1 MAAFK
6 LYQFPPLLSLLLFF
20 LTPVQAQ
27 TNRINFEQFGLSDG
41 LSFSTVNEITQD
53 HRGFVWI
60 ATEDGLNRY
69 DGTTF
74 RIYRSTK
81 GDSTTIGNNGVNAV
95 YEDPFERLWA
105 GTTGGL
111 SLYDRDL
118 DIFRTIKATAHISV
132 SGIAG
137 ISESKIWI
145 IGTATSG
152 KDIFSYDL
160 NSKKISPVPLNALQG
175 QKAWKFLPISNENIL
190 ISTLGHGL
198 IKVSPKTNSIMKGLE
213 GKTVRDFIELS
224 DGSIWVATEGD
235 GLFHLDGSLS
245 ILQSYSTQNGLLP
258 SDKIWSLIEDA
269 DNNIWVGTDGMGLFL
284 LDENAKLTNYQKDDQ
299 NQRSLSSNVIRCMF
313 RDSQGDVWLGTYLGG
328 VNYFNKKNN
337 LFVHYRNSSCDENTL
352 SHNVVLSFT
361 ENEDGKIWV
370 GTDGGGLNLMDSD
383 GNFQRYY
390 PEAGGL
396 SGPVVLDLFEDSD
409 NDLWAGT
416 YANGLNLLS
425 NGEFEVINTTSGLSN
440 NSIWAIGE
448 RVPGEIWI
456 GTNGNG
462 INVLDKNTGQIKYYP
477 SDPNDTKSLSDN
489 SVRCIFKDRKNR
501 LWIGTYGG
509 LSLYNP
515 GTDDFSRFKYESE
528 DNERGTALVLSI
540 AEDENGVLWLG
551 TYGGGLLRF
560 NPADES
566 FQNYTEDNGLSSG
579 IVFGVVVGS
588 QGYIWLSTSNGL
600 LKFDPKEESI
610 IAYGESDGLQGSTYS
625 VGSYFK
631 DSKGQIYVG
640 GNNGFNVFDPAL
652 IKKSDQKPEVILT
665 DLLINNKP
673 VKPTEENSPLNKQIS
688 EAKKLVLSADQ
699 SVFGFEFAALNFT
712 NSDKNMYAYQM
723 ENFEEDWNYVGN
735 RTFASYTNL
744 DAGDYVFKVKCAN
757 TDGVWNDD
765 YRALEVTILPYWYA
779 TWWFRIV
786 VLITLIAG
794 IWYYQRMKSNERKES
809 RRILEEKVEDAV
821 AEVKSQNDELLNQ
834 KGHLQSAIEDTNF
847 VIREAV
853 ESGNFKA
860 RISTDNKEGQWK
872 DLAVSVNELFESVL
886 TPFNDINFVIQK
898 VADSDLTA
906 RYEGNAQGDILVITD
921 NLNTAMHNLALLL
934 KDIVDKTTFIGEA
947 SDEML
952 HTTQEMTS
960 STTEISSSIGEM
972 SHGASSQLA
981 KVDESSNLIEDML
994 ASSGDMSEQAQ
1005 SINETARQ
1013 GVEKTQDGIRIV
1025 NKLNESMKDIL
1036 EASQK
1041 SSMSIDALTTR
1052 STEISSVIGIIKQI
1066 ASQTNLLALNA
1077 AIEAAQ
1083 AGDAG
1088 RGFAVVA
1095 EEIRKLAEDSKQ
1107 SVDKIENLITGI
1119 QDDTQST
1126 AKMVG
1131 EMDGFVKVNE
1141 EATNSTLE
1149 IFDLISQ
1156 QYNETLGKSEK
1167 IVEVTAEQTQ
1177 SLQEVVNL
1185 MRSVVV
1191 IAEQTASGT
1200 EQIASSATEL
1210 SSGMINYSDRSKKV
1224 LEIVNELQE
1233 KVKQFKL

>member
-1 MAAFK
+1 MIKVNPTA
-6 LYQFPPLLSLLLFF
+6 
-20 LTPVQAQ
+20 
-27 TNRINFEQFGLSDG
+27 
-41 LSFSTVNEITQD
+41 NEI
-53 HRGFVWI
+53 
-60 ATEDGLNRY
+60 L
-69 DGTTF
+69 
-74 RIYRSTK
+74 
-81 GDSTTIGNNGVNAV
+81 
-95 YEDPFERLWA
+95 
-105 GTTGGL
+105 
-111 SLYDRDL
+111 
-118 DIFRTIKATAHISV
+118 
-132 SGIAG
+132 
-137 ISESKIWI
+137 
-145 IGTATSG
+145 
-152 KDIFSYDL
+152 
-160 NSKKISPVPLNALQG
+160 
-175 QKAWKFLPISNENIL
+175 
-190 ISTLGHGL
+190 
-198 IKVSPKTNSIMKGLE
+198 KGLE
-213 GKTVRDFIELS
+213 GKIVRDFIEMN
-224 DGSIWVATEGD
+224 DGTLWVGTEGD
-235 GLFHLDGSLS
+235 GLFHLDGSLAV
-245 ILQSYSTQNGLLP
+245 IESYNTSNGLLA
-258 SDKIWSLIEDA
+258 SDKIWSLTQDA
-269 DNNIWVGTDGMGLFL
+269 DNNIWIGTDGMGLFL
-284 LDENAKLTNYQKDDQ
+284 LNQEGKLTNYQKDDQ

-313 RDSQGDVWLGTYLGG
+313 RDRQGDIWLGTYLGG

-337 LFVHYRNSSCDENTL
+337 LFAHYRNSSCDETTL

-370 GTDGGGLNLMDSD
+370 GTDGGGLNLMDSE
-383 GNFQRYY
+383 GKFERFY
-390 PEAGGL
+390 PERGGL

-409 NDLWAGT
+409 DDLWAGT
-416 YANGLNLLS
+416 YANGLNLYR
-425 NGEFEVINTTSGLSN
+425 NEEFEVFNTTNGLGN
-440 NSIWAIGE
+440 NSVWAIGE

-456 GTNGNG
+456 GTNGSG
-462 INVLDKNTGQIKYYP
+462 ISVLNKNSGEFKNYL
-477 SDPNDTKSLSDN
+477 SDPSYPKSLSDN
-489 SVRCIFKDRKNR
+489 TVRCIYKDKKNR

-540 AEDENGVLWLG
+540 AEDNNGVLWLG

-560 NPADES
+560 DPKTEK
-566 FQNYTEDNGLSSG
+566 FMNYTEEDGLSSG

-600 LKFDPKEESI
+600 LKFDPKEESVI
-610 IAYGESDGLQGSTYS
+610 VYGESDGLQGSTYS

-631 DSKGQIYVG
+631 DSKGNIYVG
-640 GNNGFNVFDPAL
+640 GNNGFNVFDPSL
-652 IKKSDQKPEVILT
+652 IKNSNESPEVVLT
-665 DLLINNKP
+665 HLLINNIA
-673 VKPTEENSPLNKQIS
+673 VKPTDKNSPLKKQIS
-688 EAKKLVLSADQ
+688 EADELALSADQ

-723 ENFEEDWNYVGN
+723 ENFEDEWNYVGN
-735 RTFASYTNL
+735 RNFASYTNL
-744 DAGDYVFKVKCAN
+744 DAGDYIFKVKCAN
-757 TDGVWNDD
+757 ADGVFNEE
-765 YRALEVTILPYWYA
+765 YRALAVTVSPYWYH
-779 TWWFRIV
+779 TWWFRFFILIV
-786 VLITLIAG
+786 VVTG
-794 IWYYQRMKSNERKES
+794 VWYYQRMKSRERQES
-809 RRILEEKVEDAV
+809 RRILEEKVEEAV
-821 AEVKSQNDELLNQ
+821 AEVKTQNNELLTQ

-847 VIREAV
+847 VMREAV

-872 DLAVSVNELFESVL
+872 ALAVSVNELFESVL

-906 RYEGNAQGDILVITD
+906 RYDGNAQGDILVITD

-1005 SINETARQ
+1005 SINETAKE

-1036 EASQK
+1036 LASQK
-1041 SSMSIDALTTR
+1041 SSLSIDALTTR
-1052 STEISSVIGIIKQI
+1052 SKEISSVIGIIKQI

-1149 IFDLISQ
+1149 IFDLISK

-1167 IVEVTAEQTQ
+1167 IVEVTGKQTQ